1 MLAKK
6 YRLNLTLTENSQM
19 FKSGLSQQF
28 TGKSLLFYYRP
39 NKTKLKIA
47 ALAPS
52 RIFPKAYQRNRY
64 RRLLYNLIIKKNKEM
79 SGAGKYNLFDKKI
92 DLIIVYK
99 DRNFKNSD
107 LEEDL
112 NKFLEKYADI

>member
-6 YRLNLTLTENSQM
+6 HRLNLTLTENSQM
-19 FKSGLSQQF
+19 FKSGLSQQYV
-28 TGKSLLFYYRP
+28 GKDLLFYYRP
-39 NKTKLKIA
+39 NKSGLKTT

-52 RIFPKAYQRNRY
+52 RLFPKAHQRNHH

-79 SGAGKYNLFDKKI
+79 LEVKKESLFNKNF

-99 DRNFKNSD
+99 NRDFKVSG

-112 NKFLEKYADI
+112 NTFLKQI

>member
-6 YRLNLTLTENSQM
+6 HRLNLTLTENSQM
-19 FKSGLSQQF
+19 FKSGLNQQIR
-28 TGKSLLFYYRP
+28 GEKLLFYCRP
-39 NKTKLKIA
+39 NKVGLRIA

-52 RIFPKAYQRNRY
+52 KIFPEAHQRNRH

-79 SGAGKYNLFDKKI
+79 IEVKKETLFNKNV

-99 DRNFKNSD
+99 NRDFKISD

-112 NKFLEKYADI
+112 NTFLKKI